1 MLEDWASA
9 QRGRDTGELFKEMV
23 GGLAGEQVPGSGT
36 EVYSPV
42 GVGLETGEMTV

>member
-1 MLEDWASA
+1 MSGCWK
-9 QRGRDTGELFKEMV
+9 TGHLLREAETFKEMV